1 MEIIPAIDLLE
12 GNCVRL
18 TQGDYGKV
26 TRFNN
31 DPISQALEWER
42 KGATRIHLVDLDGAK
57 TGKGLNESTI
67 KEIASKIN
75 IPVQL
80 GGGIRTFERA
90 KDLIDSG
97 IGKVILGTVCIENEN
112 LLIELADKYPGQ
124 IIVGIDAKDGKVA
137 TRGWLKESNISA
149 IELTKKLSKYDISS
163 IISTDIA
170 TDGTLGGPNI
180 PSLIEIAQASDKPI
194 IASGGVGSITDL
206 LLIKEIEE
214 YGVEGVIVG
223 RALYDG
229 TVDLEEAM
237 KILSKPIVKDGPFE
251 KKLFEA

>member
-26 TRFNN
+26 TRFND
-31 DPISQALEWER
+31 DPVSQALEWER
-42 KGATRIHLVDLDGAK
+42 KGAKRIHLVDLDGAK
-57 TGKGLNESTI
+57 TGKGLNDSII
-67 KEIASKIN
+67 KGIASKIN

-80 GGGIRTFERA
+80 GGGIRTYERA

-97 IGKVILGTVCIENEN
+97 IEKVILGTVCIENQN
-112 LLIELADKYPGQ
+112 LLIELANKYPGK

-137 TRGWLKESNISA
+137 TRGWLKESNTSA
-149 IELTKKLSKYDISS
+149 IELAKKLSKYDISS
-163 IISTDIA
+163 IISTDIE
-170 TDGTLGGPNI
+170 TDGTLEGPNI
-180 PSLIEIAQASDKPI
+180 ESLKEIAKASEKPI
-194 IASGGVGSITDL
+194 IASGGVGAITDL
-206 LLIKEIEE
+206 LLLKEIEE

-229 TVDLEEAM
+229 TVDLEEA
-237 KILSKPIVKDGPFE
+237 IRIISKPIFQDGPFE
-251 KKLFEA
+251 KKAFEA